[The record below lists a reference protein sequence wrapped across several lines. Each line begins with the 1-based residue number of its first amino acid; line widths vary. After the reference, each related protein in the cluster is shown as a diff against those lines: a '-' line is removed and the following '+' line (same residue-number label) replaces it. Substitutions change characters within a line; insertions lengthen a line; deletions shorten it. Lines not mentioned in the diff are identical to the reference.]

1 MTDGVN
7 NNPSATGVNASQ
19 NVSTGTVNS
28 TFGCS
33 VQFMYAQLQM
43 ELAQSNK
50 ERALQKIE
58 AIRLQQAESAAITD
72 AINQLRN
79 LKTAMGDEDE
89 VSISDFGDLSKLDD
103 MTEEQKNAEL
113 NTING
118 YLDEAYTS
126 QNNAKMGEKYA
137 GELFDQI
144 LEQNVP
150 YNELDESKL
159 SEGAKQ
165 ALANSNSSG
174 ECESTMM
181 STEMENYFK
190 SKGLAYDDAG
200 KSRRQNADEWN
211 EAILSLE
218 GRKTYIEVY
227 DMCQKYGIDLPME
240 GDLTSERIDTIIA
253 SLEAAQEE
261 VGSDIQQQMVFIQDY
276 MGQYNSYTQGASS
289 AISDANDTLKA
300 IVTR

>member
-1 MTDGVN
+1 MTEGVN
-7 NNPSATGVNASQ
+7 NNQNATSIGATQ
-19 NVSTGTVNS
+19 NVSTGSVNS
-28 TFGCS
+28 HFGCS

-50 ERALQKIE
+50 ERALQKID
-58 AIRLQQAESAAITD
+58 AIRMQQAESAAITD

-218 GRKTYIEVY
+218 GRKTYLEVY
-227 DMCQKYGIDLPME
+227 DMCQKYDIDLPMD
-240 GDLTSERIDTIIA
+240 GDLTTERIDTIIA
-253 SLEAAQEE
+253 SLESAQEE

-276 MGQYNSYTQGASS
+276 MGQYNSYTQGSSS
-289 AISDANDTLKA
+289 AISDANDTLKS